1 MAFISR
7 EGSALTSFCFRKGPV
22 LKGRPPAVAALSVSS
37 ARHGPEPHGSWW
49 KPSSQPCLPLSPSP
63 PVSLTTLGDQGPLLC
78 APAWA
83 PQTPCAPY
91 LLELAGK
98 RVSPSRPRGRTDGRC
113 RPHTVCRWKSRR
125 SITPSRQKTNGAYVS
140 VTSDLLTAFVPCE
153 ETIPAP
159 KIQT

>member
-98 RVSPSRPRGRTDGRC
+98 RVSPSRPRGRTDGRTLPSTHC
-113 RPHTVCRWKSRR
+113 VSLEKQTVRH
-125 SITPSRQKTNGAYVS
+125 SIPPENEWS
-140 VTSDLLTAFVPCE
+140 LC
-153 ETIPAP
+153 
-159 KIQT
+159 